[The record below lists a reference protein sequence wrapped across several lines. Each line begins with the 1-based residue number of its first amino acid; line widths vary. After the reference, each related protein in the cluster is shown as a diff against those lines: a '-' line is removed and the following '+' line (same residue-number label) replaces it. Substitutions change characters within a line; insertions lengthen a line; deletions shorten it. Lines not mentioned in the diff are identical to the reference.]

1 MSASLPIRVVLAGIA
16 LCVAPAISRAQAPQT
31 RACKDGTISSH
42 SHFAC
47 WGHGGVD
54 TTRAVEGGRATS
66 SKHRPMEPIQ
76 AGAPRSKHAKA
87 ATRSESKA
95 SVHHE
100 RAEHHDRHA
109 LEKQR
114 KNAHR
119 KWWPWGHKKAKPKD
133 ARDKKRDNAAR
144 LPVPEQPRRR

>member
-1 MSASLPIRVVLAGIA
+1 MNRHLQRTHVRRMYAARRHGSVPVTSCAWRRLSNRKRSDEVQMSASLPIRVVLAGIA

-109 LEKQR
+109 L
-114 KNAHR
+114 
-119 KWWPWGHKKAKPKD
+119 
-133 ARDKKRDNAAR
+133 
-144 LPVPEQPRRR
+144 